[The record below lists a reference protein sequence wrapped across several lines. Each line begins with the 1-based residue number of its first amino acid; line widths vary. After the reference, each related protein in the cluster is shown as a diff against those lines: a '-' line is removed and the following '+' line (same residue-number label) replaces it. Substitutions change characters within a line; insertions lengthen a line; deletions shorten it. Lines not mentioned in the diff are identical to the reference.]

1 MSWARRLPRAPEA
14 AVHGRTFH
22 RQHASPT
29 PRGPF
34 LWISFPF
41 SIDRPGSPD
50 SDEGEVVRTFAA
62 LAQVFDIY
70 CEFRILSEFVKRG
83 LRDSH
88 VVRKLLVSA
97 AAEGFR

>member
-1 MSWARRLPRAPEA
+1 MA
-14 AVHGRTFH
+14 ALSIDRML
-22 RQHASPT
+22 
-29 PRGPF
+29 RGPF
-34 LWISFPF
+34 LRISFPF

-50 SDEGEVVRTFAA
+50 SGDGEVARTFAE

-70 CEFRILSEFVKRG
+70 CEFGILSAFVKRR

>member
-22 RQHASPT
+22 RQHASST
-29 PRGPF
+29 RRGPF

-50 SDEGEVVRTFAA
+50 PGDGEVARTFAA

-70 CEFRILSEFVKRG
+70 CELGILSEFVKRR

>member
-1 MSWARRLPRAPEA
+1 MSWARRLPHAPEA

-22 RQHASPT
+22 RQQPSSP
-29 PRGPF
+29 PRDLF
-34 LWISFPF
+34 RRISFPF

-50 SDEGEVVRTFAA
+50 SDDGEVVGTFAA

-70 CEFRILSEFVKRG
+70 CEFGILTEFVKRR